1 MTIVERTVVIIRNPW
16 YRRIGYFIA
25 ALIAAFF
32 IFFPQPFLARAKI
45 VPQDTGATAA
55 STTALLGQLGP
66 GTQGI
71 GSLLSGGRPSNDLY
85 LVIGRSDT
93 VARDVIKRL
102 KLVGPNA
109 MFATERKARLWLD
122 KKVDIHLLLGG
133 VMEVEAKLYDPD
145 LATRLTSAYA
155 RAISDSLASFGEQ
168 LINNKRRL
176 VESRYQ
182 DATQR
187 VAAAEAAVD
196 SFRRRNNLAEP
207 EAQFGAALSQR
218 TGLEAQ
224 IKAKEIELQNLLQF
238 RGPESNE
245 LQAARSELA
254 ALRGQLARAIAP
266 GQGAAGPNLAALT
279 SVQFRYLALY
289 RDLRFQQ
296 GIYDIYRRSA
306 EQIAVEELA
315 AESASY
321 IQVIDPAGLSPDR
334 QYNVWAIAAF
344 ALIVL
349 MALFTEWYG
358 PATGLFRRSAGDR
371 VDVETRAV
379 EAQA

>member
-1 MTIVERTVVIIRNPW
+1 MRIVDNTVILVRNPW
-16 YRRIGYFIA
+16 YRRLAYLLA
-25 ALIAAFF
+25 ALIAAVL
-32 IFFPQPFLARAKI
+32 IFFPRPYLARAKI

-85 LVIGRSDT
+85 LVIGRSDS
-93 VARDVIKRL
+93 VAKDVIKRL
-102 KLVGPNA
+102 KLVGPGQ
-109 MFATERKARLWLD
+109 MFPTERKARLWLD
-122 KKVDIHLLLGG
+122 KKIDIHLLLGG
-133 VMEVEAKLYDPD
+133 VMEIEAKLYDPA
-145 LATRLTSAYA
+145 LAEKLTAAYA

-168 LINNKRRL
+168 LINNKRAL
-176 VESRYQ
+176 VEERFR

-187 VAAAEAAVD
+187 VASAEAAID

-207 EAQFGAALSQR
+207 EAQFGAALSKR
-218 TGLEAQ
+218 TDLEGQ
-224 IKAKEIELQNLLQF
+224 IQAKQLELRSLSQF

-245 LQAARSELA
+245 LAAARNELA
-254 ALRGQLARAIAP
+254 GLRAQLARTIAP
-266 GQGAAGPNLAALT
+266 GEGAAGPNLAALT
-279 SVQFRYLALY
+279 NVQFRYLALY

-296 GIYDIYRRSA
+296 GIYDIYRRSS
-306 EQIAVEELA
+306 EQIAVEEMA

-334 QYNVWAIAAF
+334 QYNVWAIASL

-358 PATGLFRRSAGDR
+358 PATGLFRRPAR
-371 VDVETRAV
+371 VESRTVEV
-379 EAQA
+379 QA

>member
-1 MTIVERTVVIIRNPW
+1 MTIVRNTIVWVRIPW
-16 YRRIGYFIA
+16 YRRLAYLVAGLIAA
-25 ALIAAFF
+25 ALI
-32 IFFPQPFLARAKI
+32 FFPRPYLARARV

-66 GTQGI
+66 GTQNI
-71 GSLLSGGRPSNDLY
+71 GSLLAGGRPSNDLY

-93 VARDVIKRL
+93 VAQDVIEKL
-102 KLVGPNA
+102 NLVGPDRL
-109 MFATERKARLWLD
+109 FPTERKARLWLN
-122 KKVDIHLLLGG
+122 KKVAIHMLLGG
-133 VMEVEAKLYDPD
+133 VMEIEAKLYDPD
-145 LATRLTSAYA
+145 LAQRLTTAYS

-168 LINNKRRL
+168 LINNKRKL
-176 VESRYQ
+176 VEVRFR
-182 DATQR
+182 DATER
-187 VAAAEAAVD
+187 VASAEAAVD
-196 SFRRRNNLAEP
+196 GFRRRNNLPEP

-224 IKAKEIELQNLLQF
+224 IQAKQLELRSLSQF

-245 LQAARSELA
+245 LAAAQSELA
-254 ALRGQLARAIAP
+254 GLRAQLARAVSP
-266 GQGAAGPNLAALT
+266 GQGVASPNLASLT
-279 SVQFRYLALY
+279 SVQFRYLSLY

-296 GIYDIYRRSA
+296 GIYDIYRRSS

-321 IQVIDPAGLSPDR
+321 IQVIDPPGISPDR

-358 PATGLFRRSAGDR
+358 PATGLFRRSAR
-371 VDVETRAV
+371 VESRTVEV
-379 EAQA
+379 QA